1 MYLCTTGEYFMP
13 TGMSF
18 FNDLLSLKMH
28 VQCTT
33 KHGSSYSEIFVYSR
47 PRSTV
52 SKYDPEW
59 VQYFINSSVS

>member
-1 MYLCTTGEYFMP
+1 MP
-13 TGMSF
+13 TEMSF
-18 FNDLLSLKMH
+18 FNDLLSLKMY
-28 VQCTT
+28 VRGTT
-33 KHGSSYSEIFVYSR
+33 KNGTAFVYSR